1 MEGKYPNTKEII
13 YLLGMG
19 ALITT
24 GIVMPGA
31 LYVAK
36 LVSDIKEESDRKKW
50 QKEWKKFNLYALKRN
65 LKRLHQQKVIE
76 FVKQNGEEIIKL
88 THEGSVRYLKLQL
101 KELSQKGGKWDGKWH
116 IVIYDISKF
125 KRNQQ
130 SSFRNFLKS
139 MNFLQLQR
147 SVYIT
152 PYHCDEQIAYLREYF
167 GISEDVILFEASR
180 IENEPVYKG
189 YFGL

>member
-1 MEGKYPNTKEII
+1 MEDKYPKTKDII

-19 ALITT
+19 AFITA
-24 GIVMPGA
+24 GIVIPGA

-36 LVSDIKEESDRKKW
+36 LVSDIKEENDRKKW
-50 QKEWKKFNLYALKRN
+50 QREWKKFNLYALKRN

-76 FVKQNGEEIIKL
+76 FVKQNGEEVIKL
-88 THEGSVRYLKLQL
+88 THEGRTRYLKLQL
-101 KELSQKGGKWDGKWH
+101 QELSQKGGKWDGKWR

-139 MNFLQLQR
+139 MNFLLLQR

-152 PYHCDEQIAYLREYF
+152 PYPCEEHITYMREYF
-167 GISEDVILFEASR
+167 GIGEDVILVEANK
-180 IENEPVYKG
+180 IENEQFYKD